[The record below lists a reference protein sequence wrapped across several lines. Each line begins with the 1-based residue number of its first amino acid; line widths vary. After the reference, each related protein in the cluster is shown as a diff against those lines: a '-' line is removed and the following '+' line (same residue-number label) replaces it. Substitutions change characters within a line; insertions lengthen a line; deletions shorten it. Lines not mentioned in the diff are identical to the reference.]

1 MRKIITGIIN
11 LDINN
16 IKSVFKATE
25 IFSECYIL
33 NDYRDFKK
41 NTDCLILPGNG
52 FFYEGA
58 KNLKNKNLFD
68 IVKKFALDKKKIIG
82 ICLGMHLLMESSEE
96 SSNIEGL
103 GIIEGSV
110 NKITNDKYKLPLI
123 GWYETKFNDNFYN
136 QTNLYYNNQ
145 FACNPK
151 MKDLIIA
158 NIERDI
164 PSVIKKDNVFGLQ
177 FHPEKSSDN
186 GLKILEKILKKC

>member
-25 IFSECYIL
+25 IFSKCYVI

-68 IVKKFALDKKKIIG
+68 LIQKFALDKKKIIG
-82 ICLGMHLLMESSEE
+82 ICLGMHLLMENSEE
-96 SSNIEGL
+96 SPNIEGL

-110 NKITNDKYKLPLI
+110 NKITNSQYKLPLL
-123 GWYETKFNDNFYN
+123 GWYDTKFKDNFFD
-136 QTNLYYNNQ
+136 QINLYYNNQ
-145 FACNPK
+145 FACNPRI
-151 MKDLIIA
+151 KDLIIG
-158 NIERDI
+158 NIGDDI
-164 PSVIKKDNVFGLQ
+164 PSIIKKDYIFGLQ

-186 GLKILEKILKKC
+186 GLKILEKILTKY